1 MSLAY
6 LQIGEYFLILQVI
19 VFIRCLDCCRPK
31 TDALVRG
38 LRHSV
43 YCKKYN
49 KGEAINVYTD
59 AYKENRIERV
69 SK

>member
-1 MSLAY
+1 VSLAS
-6 LQIGEYFLILQVI
+6 LQIGEYFLFLHVI
-19 VFIRCLDCCRPK
+19 VFICCLDYCRSK

-43 YCKKYN
+43 YCKKCN
-49 KGEAINVYTD
+49 KGEAIKVYTD